1 MLPAVYVAPEDPAPF
16 AGGECLMGRR
26 LSLVVAVATAVCA
39 FLPVSA
45 GAAPPTDTTALRE
58 AVTLEGVLEHMAE
71 FQEFAGMSEGTRE
84 ASTLGYQLS
93 ADYVAG
99 LMEAA
104 GYEVTRQPFEYNF
117 YEELAP
123 PVVTGTSPGFP
134 FTYTDGENISTMDY
148 SGSGTVTGVVQGVND
163 NIVPLP
169 VGQPDSTSNAGCEN
183 ADFAGFTGDIAL
195 IQRGTCFFHEKIANA
210 VEAGAEA
217 VIIFNEGN
225 SEERSGVDFGQA
237 TFPQDVP
244 VIEMSAEAGAA
255 LVEYIEAEAAAGRQV
270 TLTITTNTIS
280 EVRESENVIA
290 ETTTGRT
297 DRVVV
302 SGAHL
307 DSVIEGPGINDNGSG
322 SGAQLETAL
331 QMAEL
336 GIEPVNQVRFIWFG
350 AEEAGLVG
358 SAYYVSQLT
367 KRELKDI
374 AVMLNFDMVGSPNAG
389 WFVYDGDASDTAST
403 GSTGSGVVED
413 VFVDFFESIGRE
425 TEPTAFDG
433 RSDYDAFVAAG
444 IPAGGLFTGA
454 EDIKTAEQ
462 AAKWGG
468 TAGVA
473 FDPCYHAAC
482 DTFANVSASELGM
495 TALDEMTDA
504 IAHAILTFAMTSSAV
519 QGTDRA
525 SDNATRYDPTFR
537 GSRAIK

>member
-1 MLPAVYVAPEDPAPF
+1 MGKRGYAAALLTSIALLCTPAP
-16 AGGECLMGRR
+16 AA
-26 LSLVVAVATAVCA
+26 S
-39 FLPVSA
+39 
-45 GAAPPTDTTALRE
+45 AAPAIDTNSLRE
-58 AVTLEGVLEHMAE
+58 AVTVEAVRAHQAE
-71 FQEFAGMSEGTRE
+71 FQEFADLSDGTRE
-84 ASTLGYQLS
+84 ASTKGYTLS

-99 LMEAA
+99 LMGSA
-104 GYEVTRQPFEYNF
+104 GYEVTRQEFNYNF
-117 YEELAP
+117 FEELAAP
-123 PVVTGTSPGFP
+123 TVTGTSPGFP
-134 FTYTDGENISTMDY
+134 FTYTDGEDISTMDY

-169 VGQPDSTSNAGCEN
+169 VGQPDSTSNAGCED
-183 ADFAGFTGDIAL
+183 ADFTGFTGDIAL
-195 IQRGTCFFHEKIANA
+195 IQRGTCFFSDKIANA

-237 TFPQDVP
+237 SVLQDVP
-244 VIEMSAEAGAA
+244 VIEMNAEEGAA
-255 LVEYIEAEAAAGRQV
+255 LVEFIEAEAAAGRQV
-270 TLTITTNTIS
+270 TLTVTTSTVS
-280 EVRESENVIA
+280 EVRQSENVIA
-290 ETTTGRT
+290 ETATGRT

-322 SGAQLETAL
+322 SAAQLEVAL

-358 SAYYVSQLT
+358 SAYYVSQLS
-367 KRELKDI
+367 KRELKNI
-374 AVMLNFDMVGSPNAG
+374 AVMLNFDMVGSPNPG

-413 VFVDFFESIGRE
+413 VFVDFFDSIGRQ

-454 EDIKTAEQ
+454 EDLKTAAQ

-473 FDPCYHAAC
+473 FDPCYHQAC
-482 DTFANVSASELGM
+482 DTYANVNLD
-495 TALDEMTDA
+495 ALDEMTDA
-504 IAHAILTFAMTSSAV
+504 IAHAILTFAMTRSAV
-519 QGTDRA
+519 QGTEKG
-525 SDNATRYDPTFR
+525 SDKATYDPTFR
-537 GSRAIK
+537 GHRSIK

>member
-1 MLPAVYVAPEDPAPF
+1 VGVV
-16 AGGECLMGRR
+16 AGG
-26 LSLVVAVATAVCA
+26 A
-39 FLPVSA
+39 SA
-45 GAAPPTDTTALRE
+45 AAPTDTSALRE
-58 AVTLEGVLEHMAE
+58 AVTVEAVRAHKAE
-71 FQEFAGMSEGTRE
+71 FQSFADLSGGTRE
-84 ASTLGYQLS
+84 ASTLGYRLS

-104 GYEVTRQPFEYNF
+104 GYSVMRQPFEYNYF
-117 YEELAP
+117 EELAP
-123 PVVTGTSPGFP
+123 AVVSGTSPGFP
-134 FTYTDGENISTMDY
+134 FTYTDGVNISTMDY
-148 SGSGTVTGVVQGVND
+148 SGSGTVSGVVQGVND
-163 NIVPLP
+163 NVVPLP
-169 VGQPDSTSNAGCEN
+169 VGEPDGTSNAGCEDG
-183 ADFAGFTGDIAL
+183 DFAGFTGEIAL
-195 IQRGTCFFHEKIANA
+195 IQRGTCFFSEKIANA

-225 SEERSGVDFGQA
+225 SPERSGPDFGSA
-237 TFPQDVP
+237 SVPQDVP

-255 LVEYIEAEAAAGRQV
+255 LVEFIEAEAAAGRTV
-270 TLTITTNTIS
+270 TLTITTSTVS

-322 SGAQLETAL
+322 SAAQLEVAL

-350 AEEAGLVG
+350 AEESGLVG

-367 KRELKDI
+367 KRGLKDI
-374 AVMLNFDMVGSPNAG
+374 AVMLNFDMIGSPNPG
-389 WFVYDGDASDTAST
+389 WFIYDGDASDTAST

-413 VFVDFFESIGRE
+413 VFADFFASIGRE

-454 EDIKTAEQ
+454 EDIMTAEQ
-462 AAKWGG
+462 AAKWDG
-468 TAGVA
+468 TAGLA
-473 FDPCYHAAC
+473 FDPCYHQAC
-482 DTFANVSASELGM
+482 DTFANVNLV
-495 TALDEMTDA
+495 ALDEMTDA
-504 IAHAILTFAMTSSAV
+504 MAHAILTFAMTTSAV
-519 QGTDRA
+519 QGTDKG
-525 SDNATRYDPTFR
+525 NANGKYNPTFR
-537 GSRAIK
+537 GASAIK

>member
-1 MLPAVYVAPEDPAPF
+1 MLSTSVLVGLAAVGANA
-16 AGGECLMGRR
+16 
-26 LSLVVAVATAVCA
+26 AT
-39 FLPVSA
+39 
-45 GAAPPTDTTALRE
+45 PTDTSALRD
-58 AVTLEGVLEHMAE
+58 AVTVAGVRAHQAE
-71 FQEFAGMSEGTRE
+71 FQEFADLSGGTRE
-84 ASTLGYQLS
+84 ASTLGYELS

-104 GYEVTRQPFEYNF
+104 GYEVTRQSFEYNYF
-117 YEELAP
+117 EELAP
-123 PVVTGTSPGFP
+123 ALVTGTSPGFP
-134 FTYTDGENISTMDY
+134 FTYTDGVNISTMDY
-148 SGSGTVTGVVQGVND
+148 SGSGTVSGVVQGVND
-163 NIVPLP
+163 NVVPLP
-169 VGQPDSTSNAGCEN
+169 VGQPDGTSNAGCEDS
-183 ADFAGFTGDIAL
+183 DFADFTGDIAV
-195 IQRGTCFFHEKIANA
+195 IQRGTCFFSEKIANA

-225 SEERSGVDFGQA
+225 SPERSGPEFGSA
-237 TFPQDVP
+237 SVPQDVP
-244 VIEMSAEAGAA
+244 VIEMSAAAGAA
-255 LVEYIEAEAAAGRQV
+255 LVEFIEAEAAAGRTV
-270 TLTITTNTIS
+270 TLTITTSTVS
-280 EVRESENVIA
+280 ESRESENVIA

-322 SGAQLETAL
+322 SAAQLEVAL

-374 AVMLNFDMVGSPNAG
+374 AVMLNFDMIGSPNPG

-413 VFVDFFESIGRE
+413 VFADFFASIGRE
-425 TEPTAFDG
+425 IEPTAFDG

-454 EDIKTAEQ
+454 EDIMTAEQ
-462 AAKWGG
+462 AAKWDG
-468 TAGVA
+468 TAGLA

-482 DTFANVSASELGM
+482 DTFANVDLV
-495 TALDEMTDA
+495 ALDEMTDA
-504 IAHAILTFAMTSSAV
+504 MAHAILTFAMTTSAV
-519 QGTDRA
+519 QGTDKA
-525 SDNATRYDPTFR
+525 NAKGTYDPAFR
-537 GSRAIK
+537 GSSAIK

>member
-1 MLPAVYVAPEDPAPF
+1 MRGRSYAAAALT
-16 AGGECLMGRR
+16 AGVL
-26 LSLVVAVATAVCA
+26 LLT
-39 FLPVSA
+39 PVGAS
-45 GAAPPTDTTALRE
+45 AAPPTDTVSLRD
-58 AVTLEGVLEHMAE
+58 AVTVAGVQTHLAE
-71 FQEFAGMSEGTRE
+71 FQEFANLSDGTRE

-99 LMEAA
+99 AMEAA
-104 GYEVTRQPFEYNF
+104 GYEVTRQTFEYNF
-117 YEELAP
+117 YEELAA
-123 PVVTGTSPGFP
+123 PVVTGTSAGFP
-134 FTYTDGENISTMDY
+134 FTYTNGVNISTMDY
-148 SGSGTVTGVVQGVND
+148 SGAGTVTGVVQGVDN

-169 VGQPDSTSNAGCEN
+169 VGQPDSTSSAGCAD

-195 IQRGTCFFHEKIANA
+195 IQRGTCFFYEKIANA

-225 SEERSGVDFGQA
+225 SPERSGVDFGQA
-237 TFPQDVP
+237 SFPQDVP

-255 LVEYIEAEAAAGRQV
+255 LVEYIEAEAAAGRTV
-270 TLTITTNTIS
+270 TLTVTTSTVS

-307 DSVIEGPGINDNGSG
+307 DSVIEGPGINDNGTG
-322 SGAQLETAL
+322 SAAQLEVAL

-350 AEEAGLVG
+350 AEESGLVG

-374 AVMLNFDMVGSPNAG
+374 AVMLNFDMVGSPNPG

-413 VFVDFFESIGRE
+413 VFVDYFESIGRE

-454 EDIKTAEQ
+454 EDIKTADQ

-468 TAGVA
+468 TAGAA
-473 FDPCYHAAC
+473 FDPCYHQAC
-482 DTFANVSASELGM
+482 DDLDNINLV
-495 TALDEMTDA
+495 ALDEMTDA

-519 QGTDRA
+519 QGTDKGG
-525 SDNATRYDPTFR
+525 DNATKYDPTFR

>member
-1 MLPAVYVAPEDPAPF
+1 MTRHRHAAATLIACVLA
-16 AGGECLMGRR
+16 C
-26 LSLVVAVATAVCA
+26 VAVVGAI
-39 FLPVSA
+39 
-45 GAAPPTDTTALRE
+45 AAPPTDTSALTD
-58 AVTLEGVLEHMAE
+58 AVTVDGVRAHQAQ
-71 FQEFAGMSEGTRE
+71 FQSFADLSDGTRE

-93 ADYVAG
+93 ADYIAG
-99 LMEAA
+99 LMSAA
-104 GYEVTRQPFEYNF
+104 GYAVTRQPFEYNF
-117 YEELAP
+117 FEELGPAT
-123 PVVTGTSPGFP
+123 VTGTSPGFP
-134 FTYTDGENISTMDY
+134 FTYTDGVNISTMDY
-148 SGSGTVTGVVQGVND
+148 SGSGTVSGVVQGVND

-169 VGQPDSTSNAGCEN
+169 VGQPDSTSNAGCED

-195 IQRGTCFFHEKIANA
+195 IQRGTCFFSDKIANA

-225 SEERSGVDFGQA
+225 SPERSGPDFGSA
-237 TFPQDVP
+237 SVPQDVP
-244 VIEMSAEAGAA
+244 VVEMSAEAGAA
-255 LVEYIEAEAAAGRQV
+255 LVEFIEAEAAAGRTV
-270 TLTITTNTIS
+270 TLTVTTSTVS
-280 EVRESENVIA
+280 EVRQSENVIA
-290 ETTTGRT
+290 QTTTGRT

-322 SGAQLETAL
+322 SAAQLEVAL

-358 SAYYVSQLT
+358 SAYYVSQLD

-374 AVMLNFDMVGSPNAG
+374 AVMLNFDMVGSPNPG

-413 VFVDFFESIGRE
+413 VFVDYFESIGRE

-473 FDPCYHAAC
+473 FDPCYHQAC
-482 DTFANVSASELGM
+482 DTFANVNLV
-495 TALDEMTDA
+495 ALDEMTDA
-504 IAHAILTFAMTSSAV
+504 IAHAILTFAMTPSAV
-519 QGTDRA
+519 EGTDKG
-525 SDNATRYDPTFR
+525 SDKATKYDPAFR
-537 GSRAIK
+537 GPQAIK

>member
-1 MLPAVYVAPEDPAPF
+1 
-16 AGGECLMGRR
+16 
-26 LSLVVAVATAVCA
+26 
-39 FLPVSA
+39 
-45 GAAPPTDTTALRE
+45 
-58 AVTLEGVLEHMAE
+58 
-71 FQEFAGMSEGTRE
+71 
-84 ASTLGYQLS
+84 
-93 ADYVAG
+93 
-99 LMEAA
+99 
-104 GYEVTRQPFEYNF
+104 
-117 YEELAP
+117 
-123 PVVTGTSPGFP
+123 
-134 FTYTDGENISTMDY
+134 MDY

-169 VGQPDSTSNAGCEN
+169 VGQPDSTSNAGCED
-183 ADFAGFTGDIAL
+183 ADFTGFTGDIAL
-195 IQRGTCFFHEKIANA
+195 IQRGTCFFSEKIANA

-237 TFPQDVP
+237 SFPQDVP

-255 LVEYIEAEAAAGRQV
+255 LVEYIEAEAEAGRQV
-270 TLTITTNTIS
+270 TLTVTTSTVS

-322 SGAQLETAL
+322 SAAQLEVAL
-331 QMAEL
+331 QMAKL

-350 AEEAGLVG
+350 AEEAGLSG
-358 SAYYVSQLT
+358 ICLLRQPAQQARAQEHRRDAQL
-367 KRELKDI
+367 RHGRL
-374 AVMLNFDMVGSPNAG
+374 AQPG
-389 WFVYDGDASDTAST
+389 WFVYDGDASDTPST

-413 VFVDFFESIGRE
+413 VFVDFFDSIGRE

-454 EDIKTAEQ
+454 EDIMTAEQ
-462 AAKWGG
+462 AAKWDG

-473 FDPCYHAAC
+473 FDPCYHQDC
-482 DTFANVSASELGM
+482 DTFANVVSRRAGRDDRCDGTRDLDVRDDDVRSAG
-495 TALDEMTDA
+495 
-504 IAHAILTFAMTSSAV
+504 HR
-519 QGTDRA
+519 QG
-525 SDNATRYDPTFR
+525 SDKATYEPTFR
-537 GSRAIK
+537 GHRAIK

>member
-1 MLPAVYVAPEDPAPF
+1 
-16 AGGECLMGRR
+16 
-26 LSLVVAVATAVCA
+26 VVAAIALV
-39 FLPVSA
+39 
-45 GAAPPTDTTALRE
+45 GIAAPGASAAPAINTAELRD
-58 AVTLEGVLEHMAE
+58 AVTLAGVREHQQQ
-71 FQEFAGMSEGTRE
+71 FQNFADKSDGTRE
-84 ASTLGYQLS
+84 ASTLGYELS

-99 LMEAA
+99 LMDAA
-104 GYEVTRQPFEYNF
+104 GYSVTRQPFEYNF
-117 YEELAP
+117 FDELAP
-123 PVVTGTSPGFP
+123 PTVVGTSPGFP
-134 FTYTDGENISTMDY
+134 FTYTDGQNISTMDF

-163 NIVPLP
+163 NVVPLP
-169 VGQPDSTSNAGCEN
+169 VGQPDSTSNAGCED
-183 ADFAGFTGDIAL
+183 ADFADFSGDIAL
-195 IQRGTCFFHEKIANA
+195 IQRGTCLFSDKIANA
-210 VEAGAEA
+210 IEAGADA

-225 SEERSGVDFGQA
+225 SAERSGVNFGQA
-237 TFPQDVP
+237 SFPQDVP

-255 LVEYIEAEAAAGRQV
+255 LVTFIEAEAAAGRQV
-270 TLTITTNTIS
+270 TLNVTTSTVS

-290 ETTTGRT
+290 QTSTGRT

-322 SGAQLETAL
+322 SAAQLEVAL

-336 GIEPVNQVRFIWFG
+336 NIQPVNQVRFIWFG

-367 KRELKDI
+367 KRELKNI
-374 AVMLNFDMVGSPNAG
+374 AVMLNFDMVGSPNPG

-413 VFVDFFESIGRE
+413 VFVDFFDSIERP

-454 EDIKTAEQ
+454 EDIMTAEQ
-462 AAKWGG
+462 AAKWDGD
-468 TAGVA
+468 AGVA
-473 FDPCYHAAC
+473 FDPCYHQAC
-482 DTFANVSASELGM
+482 DTFTNVDLV
-495 TALDEMTDA
+495 ALDEMTDA

-519 QGTDRA
+519 QGTDKGSKA
-525 SDNATRYDPTFR
+525 AYDPTFR
-537 GSRAIK
+537 GHRAIK

>member
-1 MLPAVYVAPEDPAPF
+1 MAR
-16 AGGECLMGRR
+16 GR
-26 LSLVVAVATAVCA
+26 SVATV
-39 FLPVSA
+39 LVA
-45 GAAPPTDTTALRE
+45 GALMLASAVGASAAPLTDSSALRE
-58 AVTLEGVLEHMAE
+58 AVTVEAVRAHQAE
-71 FQEFAGMSEGTRE
+71 FQDFANQSDGTRE
-84 ASTLGYQLS
+84 ASTPGYKLS
-93 ADYVAG
+93 ADYVAA
-99 LMEAA
+99 LMEGA
-104 GYEVTRQPFEYNF
+104 GYEVTRQTFDYNF
-117 YEELAP
+117 YQELAP
-123 PVVTGTSPGFP
+123 PVVVGTSAGFP
-134 FTYTDGENISTMDY
+134 FTYTDGVNISTMDY

-169 VGQPDSTSNAGCEN
+169 AGQPDSTSNAGCED

-195 IQRGTCFFHEKIANA
+195 IQRGTCFFSEKIANA

-217 VIIFNEGN
+217 VIVFNEGN
-225 SEERSGVDFGQA
+225 SDERTGIDFGQA
-237 TFPQDVP
+237 SFPQDVP

-255 LVEYIEAEAAAGRQV
+255 LVEFIEAEAAAGRQV
-270 TLTITTNTIS
+270 TLTVTTSTVS
-280 EVRESENVIA
+280 EVRKSENVIA
-290 ETTTGRT
+290 QTTTGRT

-322 SGAQLETAL
+322 SGAQLEVAL

-374 AVMLNFDMVGSPNAG
+374 AVMLNFDMIGSPNPG

-413 VFVDFFESIGRE
+413 VFVDFFASIGRE

-473 FDPCYHAAC
+473 FDPCYHQAC
-482 DTFANVSASELGM
+482 DTYQNVNLV
-495 TALDEMTDA
+495 ALDEMTDA
-504 IAHAILTFAMTSSAV
+504 MAHAVLTFAMTSSAV

-525 SDNATRYDPTFR
+525 SDNAAYDPTFR
-537 GSRAIK
+537 GAKAIK

>member
-1 MLPAVYVAPEDPAPF
+1 MKGRSYAAAALT
-16 AGGECLMGRR
+16 AGVL
-26 LSLVVAVATAVCA
+26 LLT
-39 FLPVSA
+39 PVGAS
-45 GAAPPTDTTALRE
+45 AAPPTDTVSLRD
-58 AVTLEGVLEHMAE
+58 AVTVEGVRAHQAE
-71 FQEFAGMSEGTRE
+71 FQEFANLSDGTRE

-99 LMEAA
+99 KMEAA
-104 GYEVTRQPFEYNF
+104 GYEVTRQLFEYNF
-117 YEELAP
+117 FEELAA

-134 FTYTDGENISTMDY
+134 FTYVDGENISTMDY
-148 SGSGTVTGVVQGVND
+148 SGTGTVSGVVQGVND

-169 VGQPDSTSNAGCEN
+169 VGQPDSTSNAGCED

-195 IQRGTCFFHEKIANA
+195 IQRGTCFFSDKIANA
-210 VEAGAEA
+210 VEAGATA

-225 SEERSGVDFGQA
+225 SDERSGVDFGQA
-237 TFPQDVP
+237 SFPQDVP

-255 LVEYIEAEAAAGRQV
+255 LVEFIESEAAAGRQV
-270 TLTITTNTIS
+270 TLTVTTTTVS

-290 ETTTGRT
+290 QTTTGRT

-322 SGAQLETAL
+322 SAAQLEVAL

-358 SAYYVSQLT
+358 SAYYVSQLS

-374 AVMLNFDMVGSPNAG
+374 AVMLNFDMVGSPNPG

-425 TEPTAFDG
+425 SEPTAFDG

-454 EDIKTAEQ
+454 EDIMTAEQ
-462 AAKWGG
+462 AAKWNG

-482 DTFANVSASELGM
+482 DTLDNVDLI
-495 TALDEMTDA
+495 ALDEMTDA

-519 QGTDRA
+519 QGADKG
-525 SDNATRYDPTFR
+525 SDNATKYDPTFR
-537 GSRAIK
+537 GSRAIR

>member
-1 MLPAVYVAPEDPAPF
+1 MTRRGYVAAV
-16 AGGECLMGRR
+16 
-26 LSLVVAVATAVCA
+26 LSLCVLLGTAAV
-39 FLPVSA
+39 
-45 GAAPPTDTTALRE
+45 GANAAAPTDTSALRD
-58 AVTLEGVLEHMAE
+58 AVTVAAVRAHQAE
-71 FQEFAGMSEGTRE
+71 FQEFADLSGGTRE

-104 GYEVTRQPFEYNF
+104 GYEVTRQPFEYNYF
-117 YEELAP
+117 EELAP
-123 PVVTGTSPGFP
+123 AVVAGTSPGFP
-134 FTYTDGENISTMDY
+134 FTYTDGVNISTMDY
-148 SGSGTVTGVVQGVND
+148 SGSGTVSGVVQGVND
-163 NIVPLP
+163 NVVPLP
-169 VGQPDSTSNAGCEN
+169 VGEPDGTSNAGCEDD
-183 ADFAGFTGDIAL
+183 DFADFTGDIAL
-195 IQRGTCFFHEKIANA
+195 IQRGTCFFSEKIANA

-225 SEERSGVDFGQA
+225 SEERSGPEFGSA
-237 TFPQDVP
+237 SVPQDIP

-255 LVEYIEAEAAAGRQV
+255 LVEFIESEAAAGRTV
-270 TLTITTNTIS
+270 TLTITTSTVS

-322 SGAQLETAL
+322 SAAQLEVAL

-336 GIEPVNQVRFIWFG
+336 EIEPVNQVRFIWFG

-374 AVMLNFDMVGSPNAG
+374 AVMLNFDMIGSPNPG
-389 WFVYDGDASDTAST
+389 WFIYDGDASDTAST

-413 VFVDFFESIGRE
+413 VFADFFASIGRE

-454 EDIKTAEQ
+454 EDIMTTEQ
-462 AAKWGG
+462 ATKWDGI
-468 TAGVA
+468 AGLA
-473 FDPCYHAAC
+473 FDPCYHQAC
-482 DTFANVSASELGM
+482 DTFANVDLV
-495 TALDEMTDA
+495 ALDEMTDA
-504 IAHAILTFAMTSSAV
+504 IAHAIWTFAMTTSAV
-519 QGTDRA
+519 QGTDKG
-525 SDNATRYDPTFR
+525 NANGKYDPAFR
-537 GSRAIK
+537 GSSAIK

>member
-1 MLPAVYVAPEDPAPF
+1 MTRRSWIAAALTAGIVVCSLTVGAQAAV
-16 AGGECLMGRR
+16 
-26 LSLVVAVATAVCA
+26 
-39 FLPVSA
+39 
-45 GAAPPTDTTALRE
+45 PTDSSALRN
-58 AVTLEGVLEHMAE
+58 AVTLAGVRAHQAE
-71 FQEFAGMSEGTRE
+71 FQEFANASNGTRE
-84 ASTLGYQLS
+84 ASTLGYELS

-99 LMEAA
+99 LMDAA
-104 GYEVTRQPFEYNF
+104 GYEVTRQSFDYNF

-123 PVVTGTSPGFP
+123 PTVVGTSPGFP
-134 FTYTDGENISTMDY
+134 FTYTDGVNVSTMDF

-163 NIVPLP
+163 NVVPLP
-169 VGQPDSTSNAGCEN
+169 VGQPDSTSNAGCED

-195 IQRGTCFFHEKIANA
+195 IQRGTCFFFEKIANA
-210 VEAGAEA
+210 VEAGADA

-225 SEERSGVDFGQA
+225 SVERSGIDFGQA
-237 TFPQDVP
+237 SFPQDVP
-244 VIEMSAEAGAA
+244 VIEMSADAGAA
-255 LVEYIEAEAAAGRQV
+255 LVTYIDDEADAGRQV

-280 EVRESENVIA
+280 EVRPSENVIA

-322 SGAQLETAL
+322 SAAQLEVAL
-331 QMAEL
+331 QMAAL
-336 GIEPVNQVRFIWFG
+336 GIEPVNQVRFMWFG

-358 SAYYVSQLT
+358 SAFYVSQLT
-367 KRELKDI
+367 KREIKDI

-413 VFVDFFESIGRE
+413 VFVDFFDSIGRE

-473 FDPCYHAAC
+473 FDPCYHQAC
-482 DTFANVSASELGM
+482 DTFTNVNLV
-495 TALDEMTDA
+495 ALDEMTDA
-504 IAHAILTFAMTSSAV
+504 VAHAVLTFASTTSAV
-519 QGTDRA
+519 QGTDKG
-525 SDNATRYDPTFR
+525 SDKATSYDPTFR
-537 GSRAIK
+537 GSHAIK

>member
-1 MLPAVYVAPEDPAPF
+1 MGKRGYAAALLTTIALLCTPAPG
-16 AGGECLMGRR
+16 A
-26 LSLVVAVATAVCA
+26 S
-39 FLPVSA
+39 
-45 GAAPPTDTTALRE
+45 AAPAISTISLRD
-58 AVTLEGVLEHMAE
+58 AVTLEAVRAHQAE
-71 FQEFAGMSEGTRE
+71 FQEFADLSKGTRE

-99 LMEAA
+99 KMEAA

-117 YEELAP
+117 FEELAAP
-123 PVVTGTSPGFP
+123 TVVGTSLGFP
-134 FTYTDGENISTMDY
+134 FTYTDGEDISTMDY

-169 VGQPDSTSNAGCEN
+169 VGQPDSTSNAGCED
-183 ADFAGFTGDIAL
+183 ADFTGFTGDIAL
-195 IQRGTCFFHEKIANA
+195 IQRGTCFFSEKIANA

-237 TFPQDVP
+237 SFPQDVP

-270 TLTITTNTIS
+270 TLTVTTSTVS

-290 ETTTGRT
+290 QTTTGRT

-322 SGAQLETAL
+322 SAAQLEVAL

-358 SAYYVSQLT
+358 SAYYVSQLN
-367 KRELKDI
+367 KRELKNI
-374 AVMLNFDMVGSPNAG
+374 AVMLNFDMVGSPNPG
-389 WFVYDGDASDTAST
+389 WFVYDGDASDTPST

-413 VFVDFFESIGRE
+413 VFVDFFDLIGRE

-454 EDIKTAEQ
+454 EDIKSAEQ

-473 FDPCYHAAC
+473 FDPCYHQAC
-482 DTFANVSASELGM
+482 DTFANTDDLLPLR
-495 TALDEMTDA
+495 ALDEMTDA
-504 IAHAILTFAMTSSAV
+504 IAHAILTFAMTTSAV
-519 QGTDRA
+519 QGTGKA
-525 SDNATRYDPTFR
+525 SDKATYEPTFR
-537 GSRAIK
+537 GHRAIK

>member
-1 MLPAVYVAPEDPAPF
+1 M
-16 AGGECLMGRR
+16 
-26 LSLVVAVATAVCA
+26 
-39 FLPVSA
+39 
-45 GAAPPTDTTALRE
+45 
-58 AVTLEGVLEHMAE
+58 
-71 FQEFAGMSEGTRE
+71 
-84 ASTLGYQLS
+84 
-93 ADYVAG
+93 
-99 LMEAA
+99 
-104 GYEVTRQPFEYNF
+104 
-117 YEELAP
+117 
-123 PVVTGTSPGFP
+123 
-134 FTYTDGENISTMDY
+134 
-148 SGSGTVTGVVQGVND
+148 VQGVND

-169 VGQPDSTSNAGCEN
+169 VGQPDSTSNAGCED

-195 IQRGTCFFHEKIANA
+195 IQRGTCFFSEKIANA

-225 SEERSGVDFGQA
+225 SPERSGIDFGQA
-237 TFPQDVP
+237 SFPQDVP

-270 TLTITTNTIS
+270 TLTVTTSTVS

-290 ETTTGRT
+290 QTTTGRT

-322 SGAQLETAL
+322 SAAQLEVAL

-374 AVMLNFDMVGSPNAG
+374 AVMLNFDMVGSPNPG

-473 FDPCYHAAC
+473 FDPCYH
-482 DTFANVSASELGM
+482 
-495 TALDEMTDA
+495 
-504 IAHAILTFAMTSSAV
+504 
-519 QGTDRA
+519 RP
-525 SDNATRYDPTFR
+525 ATRSPTSIS
-537 GSRAIK
+537 SRWTR